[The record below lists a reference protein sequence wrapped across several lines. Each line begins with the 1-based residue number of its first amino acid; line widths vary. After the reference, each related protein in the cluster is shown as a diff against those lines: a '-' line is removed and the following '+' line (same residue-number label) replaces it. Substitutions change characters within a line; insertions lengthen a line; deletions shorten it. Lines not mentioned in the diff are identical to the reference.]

1 MNDWWKGAV
10 IYQIYPR
17 SFFDTSENGV
27 GDIKGITRKLDYISN
42 LGVDAIW
49 LSPIFTSPMKDMGY
63 DVSDYKNIDPL
74 FGNLEDFDELIKE
87 AHKKDLKVI
96 IDQVLSHSSDQIS
109 LFQESRKSKTSEKSD
124 WYVWAD
130 PKKDGSPPNNWLSMF
145 GGSAWEWEP
154 LRDQYYLHNFL
165 PSQPDFNFH
174 NLEVQDWLLES
185 SKFWLERGVN
195 GFRLDTVNY
204 YFHDYKLRDNP
215 PSPINF
221 ERPPTNLYYM
231 QNQIHSINQKEN
243 LKFIER
249 FRNLLNEYPETTC
262 VGEIGDSHRGLE
274 IMSQYTKGKRLHMA
288 YSFELLGDK
297 FTAEHIIETL
307 EGFFNLKE
315 DSWPCWSFSNHDVIR
330 HVSRWDQANNSL
342 EFAKLTC
349 ALLLSLKGSVCIY
362 QGEELGQL
370 ETELD
375 FDELTDPPG
384 IRFWPKNKGRDGCR
398 TPMTWDSMRDY
409 AGFSSVK
416 PWLPVKSAQI
426 KRSVNL
432 QEEDKNS
439 VLHFYRDFISF
450 RKEERALIDGD
461 ISFHETGNT
470 ILFFSRE
477 GNEKLGC
484 LFNLSSK
491 EININ
496 CDGLEIINTKL
507 SQNLRVDTDKLII
520 GKFGFGFF
528 YIKEGFNELYIR

>member
-1 MNDWWKGAV
+1 
-10 IYQIYPR
+10 
-17 SFFDTSENGV
+17 
-27 GDIKGITRKLDYISN
+27 
-42 LGVDAIW
+42 
-49 LSPIFTSPMKDMGY
+49 MKDMGY

-74 FGNLEDFDELIKE
+74 FGKLEDFDELIKE

-109 LFQESRKSKTSEKSD
+109 LFQESRKSKTSSKSD

-130 PKKDGSPPNNWLSMF
+130 PKQDGSPPNNWLSMF

-204 YFHDYKLRDNP
+204 YFHDNKLRNNP

-231 QNQIHSINQKEN
+231 QNQIYSINQKEN

-249 FRNLLNEYPETTC
+249 FRNLLDEYPETTC

-274 IMSQYTKGKRLHMA
+274 IMSEYTKGKRLHMA
-288 YSFELLGDK
+288 YSFELLGNK
-297 FTAEHIIETL
+297 FTTEHIIKTINH
-307 EGFFNLKE
+307 FFELKE

-330 HVSRWDQANNSL
+330 HVSRWDQENNSL

-349 ALLLSLKGSVCIY
+349 ALLLSLKGTICIY

-398 TPMTWDSMRDY
+398 TPMTWDSMRDN
-409 AGFSSVK
+409 AGFSYAK
-416 PWLPVKSAQI
+416 PWLPVKNAQI
-426 KRSVNL
+426 ERSVNL
-432 QEEDKNS
+432 QEKDNDS
-439 VLHFYRDFISF
+439 VLNFYKNFISF
-450 RKEERALIDGD
+450 RKEEKSLINGD
-461 ISFHETGNT
+461 ISFHEIDKS
-470 ILFFSRE
+470 ILFFSRA
-477 GNEKLGC
+477 GKEKLGC

-491 EININ
+491 EIKIKNN
-496 CDGLEIINTKL
+496 GLEIINKKIN
-507 SQNLRVDTDKLII
+507 QNLHIDKENLTI

-528 YIKEGFNELYIR
+528 YIKEGFNKLLIQ

>member
-17 SFFDTSENGV
+17 SFLDTSGNGV
-27 GDIKGITRKLDYISN
+27 GDIKGITSKLDYISD

-74 FGNLEDFDELIKE
+74 FGKLEDFDELIKQ

-109 LFQESRKSKTSEKSD
+109 LFQESRKSKTSSKSD

-130 PKKDGSPPNNWLSMF
+130 PKEDGSPPNNWLSMF

-204 YFHDYKLRDNP
+204 YFHDRKLRDNP
-215 PSPINF
+215 PSPIKF
-221 ERPPTNLYYM
+221 ERPPANLYYM

-243 LKFIER
+243 LKFIEK
-249 FRNLLNEYPETTC
+249 FRNLLDKYPETTC

-274 IMSQYTKGKRLHMA
+274 IMSEYTKSNRLHMA
-288 YSFELLGDK
+288 YSFELLGNK
-297 FTAEHIIETL
+297 FTAEHIIKTL
-307 EGFFNLKE
+307 DGFFNLKE

-330 HVSRWDQANNSL
+330 HVSRWDQANNAS

-349 ALLLSLKGSVCIY
+349 ALLLSLKGSICIY

-398 TPMTWDSMRDY
+398 TPMTWDSMKDN
-409 AGFSSVK
+409 AGFSSAK
-416 PWLPVKSAQI
+416 PWLPVKSTQI

-432 QEEDKNS
+432 QEKENNS
-439 VLHFYRDFISF
+439 VLQFYRDFISF
-450 RKEERALIDGD
+450 RKEERSLIDGD
-461 ISFHETGNT
+461 INFHEMGNS

-477 GNEKLGC
+477 SDERIGC

-496 CDGLEIINTKL
+496 YGGLEIINKKIN
-507 SQNLRVDTDKLII
+507 QNLRTKGEELII

-528 YIKEGFNELYIR
+528 NINEDFTKLYIQ

>member
-17 SFFDTSENGV
+17 SFFDTSGNGV
-27 GDIKGITRKLDYISN
+27 GDIKGITRKLDYISD

-87 AHKKDLKVI
+87 AHKMNLKVI

-109 LFQESRKSKTSEKSD
+109 LFQESRKNKTSSKSD

-204 YFHDYKLRDNP
+204 YFHDNKLRDNP

-231 QNQIHSINQKEN
+231 QNQIYSINQKEN

-249 FRNLLNEYPETTC
+249 FRSLLDEYPETTC

-274 IMSQYTKGKRLHMA
+274 IMSEYTKGKRLHMA
-288 YSFELLGDK
+288 YSFELLGNK
-297 FTAEHIIETL
+297 FTAEHIIKTL
-307 EGFFNLKE
+307 DGFFNLKE

-375 FDELTDPPG
+375 FAELTDPPG
-384 IRFWPKNKGRDGCR
+384 IRFWPENKGRDGCR
-398 TPMTWDSMRDY
+398 TPMTWDSTKDN

-416 PWLPVKSAQI
+416 PWLPVKSNQI
-426 KRSVNL
+426 ERSVNL
-432 QEEDKNS
+432 QEEDKDS

-450 RKEERALIDGD
+450 RKKERSLIDGD
-461 ISFHETGNT
+461 ISFQETGNS

-477 GNEKLGC
+477 GKEKIGC

-491 EININ
+491 EIHIN
-496 CDGLEIINTKL
+496 CDGLEIINKEIN
-507 SQNLRVDTDKLII
+507 QNLLINGDELII

-528 YIKEGFNELYIR
+528 NINEEFNKLYIQ